1 MQQNR
6 RVEALCELW
15 RHGYVVVVRVRTDH
29 RDNLALADS
38 VDDRLRGVR
47 GIDHENLV
55 VVADEPDVVVDVPTA
70 PVETELPRRDNPVDA
85 HAHSTTTERSTSPR
99 CMVSNAS
106 STWSSL
112 MRSLT
117 NLSSGRRPCSYR
129 STSAGKSRSGRQSPY
144 HDDFKEPPREKKSMS
159 GISSVMSG
167 VGTPTNTTVPARSRA

>member
-1 MQQNR
+1 MRTEHRNDVSAADGINDR
-6 RVEALCELW
+6 LC
-15 RHGYVVVVRVRTDH
+15 RVR
-29 RDNLALADS
+29 RI
-38 VDDRLRGVR
+38 DD
-47 GIDHENLV
+47 ENVAV
-55 VVADEPDVVVDVPTA
+55 VTNEPDVVVDVPA
-70 PVETELPRRDNPVDA
+70 SAVETELPRRDDTLDA

-112 MRSLT
+112 IRSLT

-129 STSAGKSRSGRQSPY
+129 STRAGKSRSGRQSPY

-167 VGTPTNTTVPARSRA
+167 VGTPTRTTVPARSRA